1 MSDSTTT
8 INFASLRV
16 PIPRE
21 LVSWRQEGG
30 IERYGNGKFYA
41 RFVPYCDQNVVRERL
56 DAACPSWAWYVD
68 EATSVEIAARRKDAP
83 NERVFTV
90 TGTLRLGDVSRTGIG
105 QGKSPK
111 AAATDAF
118 KRTALLFG
126 VAHELWDM
134 PPVYCE
140 MSGPGREAKPKY
152 DPWTSVDKFHGDPFA
167 FDPGPEPKAGQ
178 PYVDAKQPPIT
189 TAAPPTYDDD
199 PAPSCPDC
207 DGPMYDNRR
216 DKATGQKKS
225 TYPDFKCKDRNCGKV
240 IWIDRKKPPASQ
252 APVYV
257 APPPQFDEPPF
268 GDGYPEDDE
277 LPF

>member
-30 IERYGNGKFYA
+30 IERYGDGRFYA

-56 DAACPSWAWYVD
+56 DAACPSWSWYAD

-83 NERVFTV
+83 NERLFTV
-90 TGTLRLGDVSRTGIG
+90 TGTLKLGDANRTGVG

-118 KRTALLFG
+118 KRAALLFG

-140 MSGPGREAKPKY
+140 MTGAGRDAKQKY
-152 DPWTSVDKFHGDPFA
+152 DPWTSVDKFHGEPFA
-167 FDPGPEPKAGQ
+167 FDDGPEPKAGQ
-178 PYVDAKQPPIT
+178 PYVDPRKPPIT

-199 PAPSCPDC
+199 PPPSCPDC
-207 DGPMYDNRR
+207 DGPMWDNRR
-216 DKATGQKKS
+216 DKATGKS
-225 TYPDFKCKDRNCGKV
+225 KPTYPDFKCKDRSCGKAV
-240 IWIDRKKPPASQ
+240 WIDKKKPTQEAPAFTAA
-252 APVYV
+252 AP
-257 APPPQFDEPPF
+257 ATDEPPL
-268 GDGYPEDDE
+268 GSGYREDDDI
-277 LPF
+277 PF